1 MWRVWPIIIEP
12 ARISVNWQRLGCCI
26 NVYGAYDTRIWY
38 MRSDWNGWRSK
49 RRLVQP
55 VGLRVPFRA
64 KVEGRWYTRP
74 FSKATGLKAG
84 RFPCRKDETQLW
96 RQASGEKIYNG
107 KRADKENGH
116 LFVYSSNL
124 ELTGML
130 RKEKKESSWK
140 RIKGNVK
147 GLADNHRACPNIV
160 NWQKLGKFDWIS
172 AW

>member
-1 MWRVWPIIIEP
+1 MPERVSGKHNGKDILPGGNDKS
-12 ARISVNWQRLGCCI
+12 ARQLESS
-26 NVYGAYDTRIWY
+26 
-38 MRSDWNGWRSK
+38 MR
-49 RRLVQP
+49 V
-55 VGLRVPFRA
+55 
-64 KVEGRWYTRP
+64 
-74 FSKATGLKAG
+74 
-84 RFPCRKDETQLW
+84 
-96 RQASGEKIYNG
+96 QASGEKIYNG

-160 NWQKLGKFDWIS
+160 N
-172 AW
+172 

>member
-1 MWRVWPIIIEP
+1 MARTIRGYDICGRIEMAEGRSADLYSPSDWESRSEQRWKEGGIPDYQVRYGMIRIEP
-12 ARISVNWQRLGCCI
+12 GRKAKVSILLSR
-26 NVYGAYDTRIWY
+26 
-38 MRSDWNGWRSK
+38 K
-49 RRLVQP
+49 RRDWR
-55 VGLRVPFRA
+55 RV
-64 KVEGRWYTRP
+64 
-74 FSKATGLKAG
+74 
-84 RFPCRKDETQLW
+84 W